1 MPSANGLVGS
11 IDTPGEFLIWVS
23 DDGPGMPGLN
33 DNDEVL
39 LSLLLE
45 NEAFDLNKGT
55 FSSGTGLRF
64 VERATRQLG
73 GIATATLNEIGGAT
87 VSLKFEKR
95 PSS

>member
-1 MPSANGLVGS
+1 MVVVGS

-33 DNDEVL
+33 GSDEVL
-39 LSLLLE
+39 ISHLLK
-45 NEAFDLNKGT
+45 NEAYDLNSGT

-64 VERATRQLG
+64 VERAIRQLG
-73 GIATATLNEIGGAT
+73 GVATATLNEIGGST
-87 VSLKFEKR
+87 VSLRFEKR